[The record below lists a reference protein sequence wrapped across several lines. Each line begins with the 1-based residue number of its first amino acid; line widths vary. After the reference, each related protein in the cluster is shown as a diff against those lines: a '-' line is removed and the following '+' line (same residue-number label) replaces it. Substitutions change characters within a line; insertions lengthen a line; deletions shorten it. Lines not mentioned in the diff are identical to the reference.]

1 MYRRILLP
9 TDGSEASSTAA
20 EAAVTLADQFDA
32 ELHVIHVLEHDR
44 PSTDTDGVDAPA
56 RGGEEAVRAV
66 VESAASSGVEATKR
80 VIEKRKPIHQEILTY
95 TDEHSIDCIVMGTR
109 GRSRL
114 SLSRAVLGSVAEL
127 TLRESPVPVMTVH
140 EETVIDTD
148 ISSVLVPTDGSECA
162 HTAVDHAGEL
172 ARSVEANLHII
183 YVVEIGQ
190 VINGERAER
199 LREALEEI
207 GEKALDLALKK
218 VQSST
223 YLPTET
229 SVLNG
234 RPYIEIIKY
243 AEEHDI
249 DCIVMGTHG
258 RKGIRRFLLGS
269 VTERVIRRADV
280 PVISVK

>member
-1 MYRRILLP
+1 MYQRILLP
-9 TDGSEASSTAA
+9 TDGSEASATAA

-32 ELHVIHVLEHDR
+32 ELHVIHVLEHDQT
-44 PSTDTDGVDAPA
+44 STDTDGINTSA
-56 RGGEEAVRAV
+56 GNGEEAVQVAV
-66 VESAASSGVEATKR
+66 ELAVSSSVEATR
-80 VIEKRKPIHQEILTY
+80 RIIEKEKSIHQEILTY
-95 TDEHSIDCIVMGTR
+95 TAEHSIDCIVMGIR
-109 GRSRL
+109 GRSEL
-114 SLSRAVLGSVAEL
+114 SLSQAVLGSVAEL

-140 EETVIDTD
+140 EETVIDPD
-148 ISSVLVPTDGSECA
+148 IGSVLVPTDGSECA
-162 HTAVDHAGEL
+162 HTAVDHAEEL
-172 ARSVEANLHII
+172 ARSVDAKLYII

-190 VINGERAER
+190 VLNGDRVRR

-207 GEKALDLALKK
+207 GEKALDLALEK

-229 SVLNG
+229 SLLTG
-234 RPYIEIIKY
+234 PPYLEIVKY
-243 AEEHDI
+243 AEEHDV

-269 VTERVIRRADV
+269 VTERVVRRADV

>member
-1 MYRRILLP
+1 MYQRILLP
-9 TDGSEASSTAA
+9 TDGSGASSTAA

-32 ELHVIHVLEHDR
+32 ELHVIHVLEHDQTA
-44 PSTDTDGVDAPA
+44 TDADGVNATA
-56 RGGEEAVRAV
+56 RYGEEAVQAAI
-66 VESAASSGVEATKR
+66 ELAASSDVEAMR
-80 VIEKRKPIHQEILTY
+80 AVIEKTKPIHQEILTY
-95 TDEHSIDCIVMGTR
+95 TDKHSIDCIVMGTR
-109 GRSRL
+109 GRSGP

-140 EETVIDTD
+140 EETVVDAD
-148 ISSVLVPTDGSECA
+148 INSVLVPTDGSECA
-162 HTAVDHAGEL
+162 HTAVEHAGEL
-172 ARSVEANLHII
+172 ARSVDATLHII
-183 YVVEIGQ
+183 YVAEIGQ
-190 VINGERAER
+190 VINGERVER

-207 GEKALDLALKK
+207 GEKALDLALEK
-218 VQSST
+218 VQSSM

-234 RPYIEIIKY
+234 RPYLEITRY
-243 AEEHDI
+243 AEENDV

-258 RKGIRRFLLGS
+258 QKGIRRFLLGS

>member
-1 MYRRILLP
+1 MYQRILLP
-9 TDGSEASSTAA
+9 TDGSKASSTAA

-32 ELHVIHVLEHDR
+32 ELHVIHVLEHDQS
-44 PSTDTDGVDAPA
+44 STDSVTAPA
-56 RGGEEAVRAV
+56 RNGEEAVRAA
-66 VESAASSGVEATKR
+66 VELAASSGITATRR
-80 VIEKRKPIHQEILTY
+80 VIEKRTSIHQEILTY
-95 TDEHSIDCIVMGTR
+95 TAEHSIDCIVMGTR
-109 GRSRL
+109 GRSGL

-140 EETVIDTD
+140 EETVIDAD

-162 HTAVDHAGEL
+162 HTAVEHAGEL
-172 ARSVEANLHII
+172 SRSVDATLHII

-190 VINGERAER
+190 VLNGGRVER

-207 GEKALDLALKK
+207 GEKALDFALEK

-223 YLPTET
+223 YLHTET
-229 SVLNG
+229 SLVTG
-234 RPYIEIIKY
+234 PPYLEIVRY
-243 AEEHDI
+243 AEEHDV

>member
-1 MYRRILLP
+1 MYQRILLP
-9 TDGSEASSTAA
+9 TDGSEASSAAA
-20 EAAVTLADQFDA
+20 EAAVTLAQQFDA
-32 ELHVIHVLEHDR
+32 ELHVIHVLEDDQTT
-44 PSTDTDGVDAPA
+44 TDTNSVNDPA
-56 RGGEEAVRAV
+56 RGGEEAVQAAV
-66 VESAASSGVEATKR
+66 ELAASSGVETTRR
-80 VIEKRKPIHQEILTY
+80 VLEKGQSVHQEILTY
-95 TDEHSIDCIVMGTR
+95 TGEHSIDCIVMGTR
-109 GRSRL
+109 GRSG
-114 SLSRAVLGSVAEL
+114 LSRAVLGSVAEL

-140 EETVIDTD
+140 EETVLDAD

-172 ARSVEANLHII
+172 ARSVDATLHVI

-190 VINGERAER
+190 VINGDRVRR

-207 GEKALDLALKK
+207 GEKALDLALDK

-229 SVLNG
+229 SVLTG
-234 RPYIEIIKY
+234 PPYLEIVRY
-243 AEEHDI
+243 SEEHDV
-249 DCIVMGTHG
+249 DCIVIGTHG
-258 RKGIRRFLLGS
+258 RKGLRRFLLGS

>member
-1 MYRRILLP
+1 MYQRILLP

-32 ELHVIHVLEHDR
+32 ELHVIHVLDHDQT
-44 PSTDTDGVDAPA
+44 STDGVNDPA
-56 RGGEEAVRAV
+56 RQGEGAVEAAV
-66 VESAASSGVEATKR
+66 ELAASSGVEATRR
-80 VIEKRKPIHQEILTY
+80 VITTRKSTHREILSY
-95 TDEHSIDCIVMGTR
+95 TDKHGIDCIVMGTR
-109 GRSRL
+109 GRGGL
-114 SLSRAVLGSVAEL
+114 DLGRAVLGSVAEL

-140 EETVIDTD
+140 EETVIDGD

-172 ARSVEANLHII
+172 ARSVDAKLHVI
-183 YVVEIGQ
+183 YVVDTGQ
-190 VINGERAER
+190 TINGGRVER

-207 GEKALDLALKK
+207 GEKALDRALEM

-223 YLPTET
+223 YLATET
-229 SVLNG
+229 SVLDG
-234 RPYIEIIKY
+234 LPYLEIVRY
-243 AEEHDI
+243 AEEHDV

-269 VTERVIRRADV
+269 VTERVVRRADV

>member
-1 MYRRILLP
+1 MYQRILLP

-32 ELHVIHVLEHDR
+32 ELHVIHVLEQGQTA
-44 PSTDTDGVDAPA
+44 TDADGVNAPA
-56 RGGEEAVRAV
+56 RGGEEAVRAA
-66 VESAASSGVEATKR
+66 VESAASSGVEATRR
-80 VIEKRKPIHQEILTY
+80 VIEKGTSIHQEILTY
-95 TDEHSIDCIVMGTR
+95 TDKHSIDCIVMGTR
-109 GRSRL
+109 GRSGL

-140 EETVIDTD
+140 EGTVIDAE

-162 HTAVDHAGEL
+162 YTAVGHAGEL
-172 ARSVEANLHII
+172 ARSVDAKLHLI

-190 VINGERAER
+190 VINGDRVER
-199 LREALEEI
+199 LREALVEI
-207 GEKALDLALKK
+207 GEKALDIALDK

-229 SVLNG
+229 SILAG
-234 RPYIEIIKY
+234 PPYLEIIRY
-243 AEEHDI
+243 AEEHDV

>member
-1 MYRRILLP
+1 MYQRILLP
-9 TDGSEASSTAA
+9 TDGSKASSTAA
-20 EAAVTLADQFDA
+20 EAAVRLADQFDA
-32 ELHVIHVLEHDR
+32 ELHVIHVLEHDKI
-44 PSTDTDGVDAPA
+44 STETDDVAAPA
-56 RGGEEAVRAV
+56 RNGEKAVQVAV
-66 VESAASSGVEATKR
+66 ELAASSGVEATRR
-80 VIEKRKPIHQEILTY
+80 VVEKSASIHQEILTY
-95 TDEHSIDCIVMGTR
+95 TAEHSIDCIVMGTR
-109 GRSRL
+109 GRSGL

-140 EETVIDTD
+140 EETVIDAD

-162 HTAVDHAGEL
+162 HTAVEHAGKL
-172 ARSVEANLHII
+172 ARSVDATLHVI

-190 VINGERAER
+190 VINGDRARR

-207 GEKALDLALKK
+207 GEKALNLALEK

-229 SVLNG
+229 SLVTG
-234 RPYIEIIKY
+234 PPYLEIVRY
-243 AEEHDI
+243 AEEHDV

-258 RKGIRRFLLGS
+258 RKGIRRFILGS

-280 PVISVK
+280 PVISIK

>member
-1 MYRRILLP
+1 MFQRILLP
-9 TDGSEASSTAA
+9 TDGSEASSIAA
-20 EAAVTLADQFDA
+20 EAAVSLADQFDA
-32 ELHVIHVLEHDR
+32 ELHVIHVLEHDET
-44 PSTDTDGVDAPA
+44 STDNVDSPT
-56 RGGEEAVRAV
+56 RYGEEAVQAAV
-66 VESAASSGVEATKR
+66 ELATSSGVEATR
-80 VIEKRKPIHQEILTY
+80 AVIEKRKSIHQEILTY

-109 GRSRL
+109 GRSGLNRL
-114 SLSRAVLGSVAEL
+114 LLGSVAEQ

-140 EETVIDTD
+140 EETVIDPD
-148 ISSVLVPTDGSECA
+148 IGSILVPTDGSECA

-172 ARSVEANLHII
+172 ARSVDATLHVI
-183 YVVEIGQ
+183 YVVETGQ
-190 VINGERAER
+190 VINGNRVR
-199 LREALEEI
+199 KLREALEEI
-207 GEKALDLALKK
+207 GEKALDLALDQ

-229 SVLNG
+229 SIVNG
-234 RPYIEIIKY
+234 PPYIEIVRY
-243 AEEHDI
+243 AEEHDV

>member
-1 MYRRILLP
+1 MYQRILLP

-32 ELHVIHVLEHDR
+32 ELHVIHVLETDQTA
-44 PSTDTDGVDAPA
+44 TDTDAVDDSA
-56 RGGEEAVRAV
+56 RGGEEAVQAAV
-66 VESAASSGVEATKR
+66 ELAASSGVETTR
-80 VIEKRKPIHQEILTY
+80 MIIEREKSVHQEILTY
-95 TDEHSIDCIVMGTR
+95 TAEHSIDCIVMGTR
-109 GRSRL
+109 GRSGL

-172 ARSVEANLHII
+172 ARSVDATLHII

-190 VINGERAER
+190 VPNGDRVQR
-199 LREALEEI
+199 LREAIEEI
-207 GEKALDLALKK
+207 GEKALDLALEQ

-229 SVLNG
+229 SLLNG
-234 RPYIEIIKY
+234 PPYLEIARY
-243 AEEHDI
+243 AEENDI

-258 RKGIRRFLLGS
+258 RKGIRQFLLGS
-269 VTERVIRRADV
+269 VTERVVRRVDV
-280 PVISVK
+280 PVISVQ